1 MMNTTKDSLPERDV
15 ISVKGRGEKYIA
27 ILLITISVV
36 GLIATP
42 SSLRWV
48 ILLEGLLGVVG
59 ILLFI
64 HSRLQFWRE
73 IKRQIK

>member
-1 MMNTTKDSLPERDV
+1 MNSTKDSLPESEV
-15 ISVKGRGEKYIA
+15 LAAKGKGEKYIA

-36 GLIATP
+36 GLLATP
-42 SSLRWV
+42 STLRWL
-48 ILLEGLLGVVG
+48 ILLEGLVGVVG

-73 IKRQIK
+73 IKKQIQ

>member
-1 MMNTTKDSLPERDV
+1 MNTSRDSLPESEV
-15 ISVKGRGEKYIA
+15 LSAQGKGEKYIA

-36 GLIATP
+36 GLLATP
-42 SSLRWV
+42 STLRWL
-48 ILLEGLLGVVG
+48 ILLEGLVGVVG
-59 ILLFI
+59 IFLFI

>member
-1 MMNTTKDSLPERDV
+1 MNTSRDSLPESEV
-15 ISVKGRGEKYIA
+15 LSAKGKGEKYIA

-36 GLIATP
+36 GLLATP
-42 SSLRWV
+42 STLRWL
-48 ILLEGLLGVVG
+48 ILLEGLVGVVG
-59 ILLFI
+59 IFLFI

>member
-1 MMNTTKDSLPERDV
+1 MHTTKDSLPKSEV
-15 ISVKGRGEKYIA
+15 LSAKVKGEKYIA

-42 SSLRWV
+42 STLRWL

-59 ILLFI
+59 IVLFI
-64 HSRLQFWRE
+64 HSRLQFWRG
-73 IKRQIK
+73 INKQIK

>member
-1 MMNTTKDSLPERDV
+1 MNTTRDSLTESEV
-15 ISVKGRGEKYIA
+15 LTAKGKGEKYIA

-36 GLIATP
+36 GLLATP
-42 SSLRWV
+42 STLRWL
-48 ILLEGLLGVVG
+48 ILLEGLVGVVG
-59 ILLFI
+59 IFLFI